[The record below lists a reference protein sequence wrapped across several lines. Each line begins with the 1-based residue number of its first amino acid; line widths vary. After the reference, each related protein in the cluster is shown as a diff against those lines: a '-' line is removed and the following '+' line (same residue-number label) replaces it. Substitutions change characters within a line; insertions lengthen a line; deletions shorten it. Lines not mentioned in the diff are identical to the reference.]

1 MAKITVTKPKYAPLF
16 GGYSDW
22 TRQAMDDFA
31 DYYEQMQKVTD
42 TPIYLTPG
50 RGKLHFSEED
60 MRRYAEDVAVRL
72 EYLVRK
78 RNVKH
83 LAYYCFSN
91 ELSQLTNGALQ
102 NRVPAP
108 QAAPGPAGHRR
119 GHGLELH
126 RLGHG
131 AYGPHHLRLL
141 RPLVRTG
148 RRL

>member
-16 GGYSDW
+16 GGVGFHNSEAGMYRLLSRRSFEEKIAKCNRELSPGFMRCFAGYSDW

-91 ELSQLTNGALQ
+91 ELSQLTN
-102 NRVPAP
+102 
-108 QAAPGPAGHRR
+108 
-119 GHGLELH
+119 
-126 RLGHG
+126 
-131 AYGPHHLRLL
+131 
-141 RPLVRTG
+141 
-148 RRL
+148 